1 MSARGKARK
10 RALDV
15 LYEADIRGTSPA
27 DVLSTTIATIAV
39 PLNPYTFELVDGV
52 LLHQQQID
60 ELLSEYSFGWTL
72 ERMPAIDRNVLR
84 LGAWELI
91 WGDVPPAVAISE
103 AVNLVKALSTEESAG
118 FVNGLLARLLE
129 IRPGLQVD

>member
-1 MSARGKARK
+1 MGHTLGASTS
-10 RALDV
+10 

-84 LGAWELI
+84 LGAWDLI

>member
-1 MSARGKARK
+1 M
-10 RALDV
+10 
-15 LYEADIRGTSPA
+15 
-27 DVLSTTIATIAV
+27 LSTTIATIAV